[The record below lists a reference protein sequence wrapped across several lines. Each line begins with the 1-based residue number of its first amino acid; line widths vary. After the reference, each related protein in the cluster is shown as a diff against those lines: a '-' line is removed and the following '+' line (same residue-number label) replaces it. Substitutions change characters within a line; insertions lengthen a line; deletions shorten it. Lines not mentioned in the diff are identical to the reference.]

1 MSKLTISPYESERLK
16 RLEMLERLEKPETP
30 ETPETPKTLETL
42 DETGNALLKI
52 ANRKGASVKQIRAY
66 LIYVYGPYSTD
77 PKWAHRVRND
87 TLLIDRW
94 YVIQRFID
102 GDSC

>member
-1 MSKLTISPYESERLK
+1 MGLWGACANKSEK
-16 RLEMLERLEKPETP
+16 LEK
-30 ETPETPKTLETL
+30 L
-42 DETGNALLKI
+42 DEKGNALLKI
-52 ANRKGASVKQIRAY
+52 ANIKGATVDQIREY

-77 PKWAHRVRND
+77 PKWKHRVRND
-87 TLLIDRW
+87 TLLIGNW